1 MNLKKIILKEVN
13 DFDWVADIE
22 PNNSDKLRYILRVE
36 PKFQLNHL
44 SDKYNGHHSEHSEIT
59 FMGEHVHAINVRGG
73 VNDWVRNINYRIK
86 HVSSSYKHY
95 DVLLYL
101 QELFVNYRN
110 TNNSMT
116 ESNEFEWVGE
126 FEPQLSIG
134 MEVKMEDDEYRVI
147 DVNNQVTMEH
157 IESGISITRSLKNIQ
172 ELLNNGGIEVYHDPK
187 FIKENFDWLDD
198 APSRVTDCSE
208 LSIGA
213 KVRVID
219 NVDKVNKLNG
229 LDGVITLVEHGIY
242 VIKFVDVKL
251 GGGLMPT
258 WHFLCDKL
266 DKDNIILI

>member
-1 MNLKKIILKEVN
+1 
-13 DFDWVADIE
+13 
-22 PNNSDKLRYILRVE
+22 VE
-36 PKFQLNHL
+36 PRLQLRHL
-44 SDKYNGHHSEHSEIT
+44 SDSYDGYHSHHSEIT
-59 FMGEHVHAINVRGG
+59 FKGKHVHAINVRGG
-73 VNDWVRNINYRIK
+73 INDWVRNITYRIR
-86 HVSSSYKHY
+86 HVSSGYEHY

-110 TNNSMT
+110 RNNSMT
-116 ESNEFEWVGE
+116 ESDEFEWVE
-126 FEPQLSIG
+126 EIEPQLSIG

-172 ELLNNGGIEVYHDPK
+172 ELLNNGGIEVYHHPK
-187 FIKENFDWLDD
+187 SIKENFDWLDD
-198 APSRVTDCSE
+198 APTRVTDCSQ
-208 LSIGA
+208 LSVGT

-219 NVDKVNKLNG
+219 NVDDVKKLNG

-242 VIKFVDVKL
+242 KIKFVDVKL
-251 GGGLMPT
+251 GDGLMPT